1 MSVSQLLKYRYTSVF
16 FFCLLC
22 QLSMAIVTMW
32 LHSPLL
38 SLLTDRSPEN
48 RPTWR
53 DCITAVMFMLS
64 VIPVIAITILM
75 AVLAKMARMAPLAIM
90 AVIAVM
96 AVMAFLITWTCLKG
110 LVS

>member
-1 MSVSQLLKYRYTSVF
+1 MAYLLAGREAGFTN
-16 FFCLLC
+16 
-22 QLSMAIVTMW
+22 
-32 LHSPLL
+32 HS
-38 SLLTDRSPEN
+38 SIDKKTDFSHRIRTNFLKKVRKRTAVRKN

-64 VIPVIAITILM
+64 VLPVIAITILM

-110 LVS
+110 LES